1 MMHQPIRAFV
11 GIGAN
16 VGDPVRQVLAAL
28 RALADGLPQTRL
40 LARSRLYRNPP
51 FGPVPQPDYVNA
63 VAALETRLE
72 APLLLAALQAIEQ
85 TAGRTREGPRWG
97 PRTLDLDLLLF
108 GGECVNE
115 PGLRVPHPGLPDR
128 DFVLFPLLE
137 LAPELQIPG
146 LGSLQQLCARHST
159 HNLQVIDEVMV
170 STPPADGAGYV
181 EPSAAAVEAG
191 ASGHAETGGDGAGS
205 SGTMAFG
212 AGIYGAGSAG
222 TGGGDETGSAGE
234 SVRVRKAG

>member
-1 MMHQPIRAFV
+1 MHQPIRAYV

-40 LARSRLYRNPP
+40 LAHSRLYRNPP

-72 APLLLAALQAIEQ
+72 APVLLAALQAIEQ

-108 GGECVNE
+108 GGECVDE

-146 LGSLQQLCARHST
+146 LGPLQALCARHST
-159 HNLQVIDEVMV
+159 HNLLVIDEVMV
-170 STPPADGAGYV
+170 STPPVDGAGSV
-181 EPSAAAVEAG
+181 ESTAAGMGAVG
-191 ASGHAETGGDGAGS
+191 KGPAETGSDGTGS

-212 AGIYGAGSAG
+212 AGTDRAGSAG
-222 TGGGDETGSAGE
+222 TGVDETGATGVVVG
-234 SVRVRKAG
+234 VRMVG